1 MNSENDRLL
10 MPNHAALRGR
20 LRLASVRRALLAVGV
35 VASLTATGFFLPGL
49 LLAPGFKGFSSHA
62 SVAISEPQVISRNVE
77 RAASQLRESLLSPV
91 ALSIIASDLGLRP
104 DDLFGTRSHGYVS
117 VLLDLLAGGGKDA
130 SPIVGATE
138 EGLEEAVS
146 ITPVPEKARIDVDVL
161 AANAEA
167 SQKIAQYFAARIVKE
182 IGGGS
187 DQSSLGTLEAA
198 RLALDSAE
206 AALSGFQMR
215 HGDDAVSHIQSLQQ
229 KIREDDAARAA
240 LKARQTEL
248 EDAMSF
254 ASSMKV
260 NDVLNRSLPALA
272 AFEPLEAVSQSYTA
286 AKLALA
292 DVSVDH
298 GPRHPRTIAAQA
310 TVDAVRTTAMP
321 ALRRVQDAL
330 KQEHASV
337 LAAAE
342 NQTRLRA
349 DLDAQMA
356 ALGDAPSDLA
366 KRQAA
371 LEKARRDYIISS
383 ETAGGIAT
391 SQRISASLATPANPG
406 TPDYDGFTANAMA
419 VAGAF
424 AGLLTSLLLLSFRR
438 EEEEREE
445 QEQEEATPPVL
456 EIEPVAMVAEG
467 EEAVADAIEIE
478 PAIFEDVADEQVE
491 QQTASQMVADEP
503 DAMEVA
509 PSDND
514 DGVQETATIHAE
526 PANDIPL
533 DERVRQVLIDN
544 AVPSDR
550 LKAKP
555 PEFKL
560 PPLLAAAL
568 AGEATHDQAETE
580 ELRTL
585 RQELALLRAR
595 LVQHDMRR
603 EQNRNRA

>member
-1 MNSENDRLL
+1 
-10 MPNHAALRGR
+10 MPNHAALRER
-20 LRLASVRRALLAVGV
+20 LRLASVRRGLLSAGV

-62 SVAISEPQVISRNVE
+62 SVAISGPQVSSGNVE

-104 DDLFGTRSHGYVS
+104 DDLFGTRSHGYIS

-167 SQKIAQYFAARIVKE
+167 SQKIAQYFAARIIKE
-182 IGGGS
+182 IGAGS
-187 DQSSLGTLEAA
+187 DQSSLGTLETA

-260 NDVLNRSLPALA
+260 NDVLNRSLPTLA
-272 AFEPLEAVSQSYTA
+272 AFEPLEAVRQSYTA

-383 ETAGGIAT
+383 ETAGSIAT

-438 EEEEREE
+438 EEKEREE
-445 QEQEEATPPVL
+445 QEDATPSVL

-467 EEAVADAIEIE
+467 EEVVADAIEIE

-503 DAMEVA
+503 DAMEAA

-514 DGVQETATIHAE
+514 DEAQETATIHAE

-580 ELRTL
+580 ELRAL

-603 EQNRNRA
+603 EQKRNRA

>member
-1 MNSENDRLL
+1 
-10 MPNHAALRGR
+10 MPNHAALRER
-20 LRLASVRRALLAVGV
+20 LRLASVRRALLSVGV
-35 VASLTATGFFLPGL
+35 VASLTVTGFFLPGL

-62 SVAISEPQVISRNVE
+62 SVAISEPQVSSGNVE

-138 EGLEEAVS
+138 EGLEDAVS

-182 IGGGS
+182 IGAGS
-187 DQSSLGTLEAA
+187 DQSSLGTLETA

-248 EDAMSF
+248 EDAMSL

-383 ETAGGIAT
+383 ETAGSIST

-445 QEQEEATPPVL
+445 QEQEQEEATPPVL

-467 EEAVADAIEIE
+467 KEAVADGIEIE

-491 QQTASQMVADEP
+491 QQTASQMVVDEP

-509 PSDND
+509 PSDSED
-514 DGVQETATIHAE
+514 EAQETATIHAE
-526 PANDIPL
+526 PANDMPL

-550 LKAKP
+550 LKVKP

-580 ELRTL
+580 ELRAL

-603 EQNRNRA
+603 EEKRNRA

>member
-1 MNSENDRLL
+1 
-10 MPNHAALRGR
+10 MPNHASLRER
-20 LRLASVRRALLAVGV
+20 LRLASVRRGLLSAGV
-35 VASLTATGFFLPGL
+35 VASLTATGFFLPGP

-62 SVAISEPQVISRNVE
+62 SVAISEPQVSSGNVE

-138 EGLEEAVS
+138 EGLEDAVS

-182 IGGGS
+182 IGAGS
-187 DQSSLGTLEAA
+187 DQSSLGTLETA

-260 NDVLNRSLPALA
+260 NDVLNRSLPTLA
-272 AFEPLEAVSQSYTA
+272 AFEPLEAVRQSYTA

-383 ETAGGIAT
+383 ETAGSIAT

-438 EEEEREE
+438 EEKEREE
-445 QEQEEATPPVL
+445 QEQEQEDATPSVL

-467 EEAVADAIEIE
+467 EEVVADAIEIE

-503 DAMEVA
+503 DAMEAA

-514 DGVQETATIHAE
+514 DEAQETATIHAE

-580 ELRTL
+580 ELRAL

-603 EQNRNRA
+603 EQKRNRA